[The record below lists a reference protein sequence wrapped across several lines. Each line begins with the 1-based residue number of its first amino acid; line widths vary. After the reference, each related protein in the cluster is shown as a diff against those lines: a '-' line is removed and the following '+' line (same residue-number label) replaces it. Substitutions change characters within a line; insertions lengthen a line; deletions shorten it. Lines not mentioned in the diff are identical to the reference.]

1 MDSKNKGG
9 NEVNTNG
16 KTSPPQSTTPTTTT
30 TTTTTSL
37 SSSLVGN
44 KRNESPT
51 ISSSGNQSPKSM
63 ENDNENE
70 EDEVM
75 EEEVDDNE
83 ENGNDED
90 APHPFFDDDQVDNED
105 LNDPTIQNGINR
117 KDETEEARKERLES
131 IRLEKERLKQIRE
144 QQRKQLQ
151 ELEKNQRQQLQEDK
165 EKSANAR
172 LKYLLERTEIFTHF
186 VSNSN
191 NNNNTKKT
199 KTKSPVLS
207 SSSTSSNNN
216 NNGSIVSSTPT
227 KRGHITEEAEDEA
240 IMNETMEE
248 EEPHSFNFFTSNP
261 PYIKSGT
268 MRDYQIYGLNWLIQL
283 YERGING
290 ILADEMGL
298 GKTLQTISLLGY
310 LSEYK
315 GIRGPHLIIAP
326 KSTLSGWAKEFTRW
340 CPFLRVV
347 RFHGSKEE
355 REDIKKNQL
364 IFKKFD
370 VCITTYEVAI
380 REKST
385 FKKFSWRYI
394 IIDEAH
400 RIKNENSVL
409 SKGVRMFNSQFRLLI
424 TGTPLQNNLHELW
437 SLLNFLLP
445 DVFSSSDDFD
455 KWFDLAN
462 NTENQQE
469 VIDKLHKVL
478 RPFLLRRIK
487 TEVEKSLPPKKEIKL
502 FVGLSTMQKEWYKR
516 LLSKDLD
523 AVVVGA
529 KGNTGRVRLLNI
541 CMQLRKACNHPYLF
555 DGAEEEPYTTGEHL
569 IDNSGKMALL
579 DKLLK
584 KLKERGSRVL
594 IFSQMSRMLDI
605 LEDYMLYRGYK
616 YARIDGSTESIVRE
630 NSIENY
636 NKPGSDLF
644 AFLLTTRAGGLG
656 ITLNTAD
663 IVILFDSDWNPQM
676 DLQAQDRAHRI
687 GQTKPV
693 TVYRFVTENSMEEKM
708 VEKAE
713 MKLQLDA
720 LVIQQ
725 GRLVEANKNAK
736 PEELLAMLRFGAD
749 DIFKSKSSTITD
761 EDIDSILKKGEEK
774 TEQLNSKVK
783 DLAAN
788 PLKFQS
794 DGNLYMFDGV
804 NYKNSHSSAGYW
816 AETLKRER
824 KTVAGTVADEEIT
837 PAKPVIKRERRF
849 NKPKQTPI
857 YDFQFYPPRL
867 TQLYEK
873 ENEAYNKKVEWY
885 DQKDKGELPEEEE
898 EPDFGDLSKEEQDL
912 KERLIK
918 TGGFGDWSK
927 TDFRTFIRGCELYGR
942 KAYQSIAEEVQ
953 TKTEKEVQQYSQAF
967 WKKHSEV
974 VDHEKLVAR
983 IEKGEERIL
992 KYKETQD
999 SLNYKI
1005 NKYKNPWVE
1014 LKIQY
1019 GLKKNKNYNDEED
1032 IFLVC
1037 MCHRLGYGAFEE
1049 LKEEIRK
1056 SPQFRFDWFIQTRT
1070 CQELK
1075 ARVDQLLK
1083 YIIKEHQ
1090 EEVEAAKEAEKRKKE
1105 KEKLK
1110 LAASG
1115 VTVSKAK
1122 TESPNKT
1129 LGKRKDAPP
1138 SKPPAKPSKASA
1150 KSKPAPK
1157 SKTSTTT
1164 KPTTTNG
1171 RGKKKPVEE
1180 EPMEEE
1186 EEEEEVEEVEEEE
1199 EEEEEEEVKVPLK
1212 KRQVK

>member
-1 MDSKNKGG
+1 MDATAKKDKK
-9 NEVNTNG
+9 EVSGTNG
-16 KTSPPQSTTPTTTT
+16 KTSPNTTTT
-30 TTTTTSL
+30 TTTTTS
-37 SSSLVGN
+37 SSLTAVG
-44 KRNESPT
+44 KRNDSPT
-51 ISSSGNQSPKSM
+51 VSSSGNQSPKSM
-63 ENDNENE
+63 ENE

-75 EEEVDDNE
+75 EEEEEEDDTNGN
-83 ENGNDED
+83 ENGDDED
-90 APHPFFDDDQVDNED
+90 PHPFFDDDEVEEEDND
-105 LNDPTIQNGINR
+105 DSTIQNGINR

-165 EKSANAR
+165 EKSASAR

-191 NNNNTKKT
+191 NSTKKT

-207 SSSTSSNNN
+207 SNNSSSNN
-216 NNGSIVSSTPT
+216 IVSSTPT

-248 EEPHSFNFFTSNP
+248 EEPHSFNFFTSSP

-268 MRDYQIYGLNWLIQL
+268 MRDYQVYGLNWLIQL

-326 KSTLSGWAKEFTRW
+326 KSTLSGWSKEFAKW

-355 REDIKKNQL
+355 REEIKKNQL

-445 DVFSSSDDFD
+445 DVFSSSEDFD
-455 KWFDLAN
+455 KWFDLA

-616 YARIDGSTESIVRE
+616 YARIDGSTESLVRE

-636 NKPGSDLF
+636 NAPGSELF

-804 NYKNSHSSAGYW
+804 NYKNTHASSGYW

-824 KTVAGTVADEEIT
+824 KTVAGTVAEEEAV
-837 PAKPVIKRERRF
+837 PPKPVIKRERRF

-857 YDFQFYPPRL
+857 YDFQFYSSRL

-912 KERLIK
+912 KEKLIK

-967 WKKHSEV
+967 WRKHSEV
-974 VDHEKLVAR
+974 ADHEKLIAR
-983 IEKGEERIL
+983 IEKGEERIM

-1005 NKYKNPWVE
+1005 NKYKNPWVQ

-1090 EEVEAAKEAEKRKKE
+1090 EEMEAAREAEKRKKE

-1110 LAASG
+1110 LAAASG
-1115 VTVSKAK
+1115 AASKK
-1122 TESPNKT
+1122 TDSPNKT
-1129 LGKRKDAPP
+1129 LGKRKDVPPP

-1150 KSKPAPK
+1150 KSKPGPK
-1157 SKTSTTT
+1157 SKAATT
-1164 KPTTTNG
+1164 KPATNG

-1180 EPMEEE
+1180 EEPMEEE
-1186 EEEEEVEEVEEEE
+1186 EEEEEEEND
-1199 EEEEEEEVKVPLK
+1199 EEEEVKVPLK